1 MKIED
6 IKVGSLV
13 KIEGFRDTWE
23 VQEINP
29 ELGVDEVAV
38 SRFVR
43 NWINGTIE
51 QETLVV
57 SIEEI
62 L

>member
-6 IKVGSLV
+6 IKIGSLV
-13 KIEGFRDTWE
+13 KIEGFRGSWE
-23 VQEINP
+23 VQDINP
-29 ELGVDEVAV
+29 QLGVDEVAV
-38 SRFVR
+38 SRNVA
-43 NWINGTIE
+43 NQLTGQIE
-51 QETLVV
+51 EETLVV